1 MTFVGHVLMIARC
14 GCIVGSHSAFVV
26 AEDHVQ
32 HPVAGRSRSPNGL
45 GYRPYLMDQQNQPS
59 DVEPHLAI
67 DLAADFALALDHDD
81 PLQAEPIESL
91 IVNDGDLSVSIR
103 P

>member
-1 MTFVGHVLMIARC
+1 
-14 GCIVGSHSAFVV
+14 
-26 AEDHVQ
+26 
-32 HPVAGRSRSPNGL
+32 
-45 GYRPYLMDQQNQPS
+45 LMDQQNQPS